1 MQLVMINNSMHACI
15 LKNKTDD
22 VSKDSPYFE
31 TSKYFVAQTI
41 GPIEKPFSHKR
52 FVATRPPKLDSMLV
66 CFDDFFFG

>member
-31 TSKYFVAQTI
+31 TSKCFVAQI
-41 GPIEKPFSHKR
+41 IVLIEKLFSRKR
-52 FVATRPPKLDSMLV
+52 FITMRSLELDLMLI
-66 CFDDFFFG
+66 CPGDFFG